1 MIRLTPSAKLRTT
14 VALFAVALLLFL
26 ATVVTHTSAPL
37 FVAWLPLLG
46 VAWVLSRPNP
56 GEQLSAYP
64 VVGEDVGPTTA
75 ATEEDDDDDWDDD
88 DHSQPDAPSS

>member
-1 MIRLTPSAKLRTT
+1 MTQLTPSAKLRAT
-14 VALFAVALLLFL
+14 VALFAVALVLLL
-26 ATVVTHTSAPL
+26 ITTITHSSAPL

-64 VVGEDVGPTTA
+64 VVGEDVGPTSA
-75 ATEEDDDDDWDDD
+75 DQDEDLDDWDDD
-88 DHSQPDAPSS
+88 EVEPDQATT

>member
-14 VALFAVALLLFL
+14 VALFAVALLLSL
-26 ATVVTHTSAPL
+26 VTVVTHTSAPL

-64 VVGEDVGPTTA
+64 VVGEDVGTTA
-75 ATEEDDDDDWDDD
+75 DQGEDEDEDDDWDDD
-88 DHSQPDAPSS
+88 DSQPDAPSS

>member
-1 MIRLTPSAKLRTT
+1 MMTRLTPSAKLRTT
-14 VALFAVALLLFL
+14 VALFAVALVLFL
-26 ATVVTHTSAPL
+26 LTVVTHTSAPL

-75 ATEEDDDDDWDDD
+75 DREGDDDDWDDD
-88 DHSQPDAPSS
+88 ESQPDGPSS